1 MKKITIILA
10 SLLFLMIPFSGNAD
24 NIWMKSLTVTSSG
37 LIATGPGYY
46 YGIKVNT
53 DGTNSATVVV
63 YDNTAASG
71 TVIDPSTVYATSASQ
86 KTASIQFNTPLLF
99 NNGLYVSITCSG
111 TTSVTIYYVQK

>member
-10 SLLFLMIPFSGNAD
+10 LLFLMIPFSSNAD
-24 NIWMKSLTVTSSG
+24 NIWMKYLTVTSSG

-46 YGIKVNT
+46 CGIKVNT
-53 DGTNSATVVV
+53 DGTNGATVIV

-71 TVIDPSTVYATSASQ
+71 TIIDPSTIYTTSASQ
-86 KTASIQFNTPLLF
+86 RTASMQFNTPLLF

-111 TTSVTIYYVQK
+111 TASVTVYYVQK